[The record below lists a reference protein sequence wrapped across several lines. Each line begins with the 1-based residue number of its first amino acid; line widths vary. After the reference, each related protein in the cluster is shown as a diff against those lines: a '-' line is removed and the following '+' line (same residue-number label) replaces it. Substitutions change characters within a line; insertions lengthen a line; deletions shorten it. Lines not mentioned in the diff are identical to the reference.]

1 MDWADG
7 YISLCVFYLQWQVSL
22 FEGCECDVDMWIW
35 EVWFFCCFFFFLLLH
50 VWKWKFGKMAEMI
63 RMWGNQNEW
72 CVEFANVFVIGIN
85 NGSKYF
91 SERIFFKSVMMDYE
105 SMLQAQSSSAF
116 TWCRPYYD
124 LDSVLDFSLRL
135 YFSYFGIEDFY
146 WDNYI
151 NNFE

>member
-1 MDWADG
+1 MG
-7 YISLCVFYLQWQVSL
+7 IYHCVFFIYNGKCHFLKGASV
-22 FEGCECDVDMWIW
+22 MWIC
-35 EVWFFCCFFFFLLLH
+35 EFEKFGFFVVFFFSPSSR
-50 VWKWKFGKMAEMI
+50 VEEWKFGKMAEMI

-116 TWCRPYYD
+116 T
-124 LDSVLDFSLRL
+124 
-135 YFSYFGIEDFY
+135 
-146 WDNYI
+146 
-151 NNFE
+151 